1 MDYFLYA
8 AAFFLGVAFM
18 YLITRQV
25 IRIYLN
31 DEMRAYRR
39 EIRKKRKWWKP
50 VLFPE
55 VKVLKRHK
63 DHYKREVEKLQ
74 GQLEEEAWQLDQHK
88 QSGLDLLR
96 KVEELRRENQ
106 ELKIIVASPAGLK
119 NRVPGTRGASDIRKG
134 DAAPSDDTVTLYFG
148 IPDHQGHFP
157 ADRSEPEYDNRKLF
171 MVVTKKDSDRGELH
185 YLSGDLDLK
194 AINNVDYYL
203 LPVCEISNIAGR
215 NSANRVV
222 QDEKGM
228 VALVSGK
235 WICNK
240 KIRVKLV

>member
-1 MDYFLYA
+1 
-8 AAFFLGVAFM
+8 
-18 YLITRQV
+18 
-25 IRIYLN
+25 
-31 DEMRAYRR
+31 
-39 EIRKKRKWWKP
+39 
-50 VLFPE
+50 
-55 VKVLKRHK
+55 
-63 DHYKREVEKLQ
+63 
-74 GQLEEEAWQLDQHK
+74 
-88 QSGLDLLR
+88 
-96 KVEELRRENQ
+96 
-106 ELKIIVASPAGLK
+106 
-119 NRVPGTRGASDIRKG
+119 
-134 DAAPSDDTVTLYFG
+134 
-148 IPDHQGHFP
+148 
-157 ADRSEPEYDNRKLF
+157 